1 MLVFVGMGVCWD
13 VIMGKMSEGVAFMA
27 QEGSGGWWEKGRG
40 IDSRGK
46 VVGPV
51 RWQCAAI
58 LSKLDTL
65 LKTAEYIYSVKHD
78 PHSNNSKNISGII
91 DWGTFVAVAKIGK
104 DFYEVVVA
112 LRTIDSDSRS
122 QIYAISVTKKRLTT
136 PAKMDDLI

>member
-1 MLVFVGMGVCWD
+1 MVG
-13 VIMGKMSEGVAFMA
+13 E
-27 QEGSGGWWEKGRG
+27 RPG
-40 IDSRGK
+40 IDSHGK
-46 VVGPV
+46 MVGPV

-58 LSKLDTL
+58 LSKLDAL
-65 LKTAEYIYSVKHD
+65 LKIAEYIYSVKHD

-122 QIYAISVTKKRLTT
+122 QIYSISVTKKRLTT

>member
-1 MLVFVGMGVCWD
+1 M
-13 VIMGKMSEGVAFMA
+13 
-27 QEGSGGWWEKGRG
+27 
-40 IDSRGK
+40 
-46 VVGPV
+46 

-58 LSKLDTL
+58 LLKLDTL

-78 PHSNNSKNISGII
+78 PHSNNSKNISEII

-122 QIYAISVTKKRLTT
+122 QIYSIYVTKKRLTT
-136 PAKMDDLI
+136 PAKMDDLIKSRTCIRVTEQSRSLQ

>member
-1 MLVFVGMGVCWD
+1 MVG
-13 VIMGKMSEGVAFMA
+13 E
-27 QEGSGGWWEKGRG
+27 RPG
-40 IDSRGK
+40 IDRHGK

-58 LSKLDTL
+58 LSKLDAL
-65 LKTAEYIYSVKHD
+65 LKIAEYIYSVKHD

-122 QIYAISVTKKRLTT
+122 QIYSISVTKKRLTT